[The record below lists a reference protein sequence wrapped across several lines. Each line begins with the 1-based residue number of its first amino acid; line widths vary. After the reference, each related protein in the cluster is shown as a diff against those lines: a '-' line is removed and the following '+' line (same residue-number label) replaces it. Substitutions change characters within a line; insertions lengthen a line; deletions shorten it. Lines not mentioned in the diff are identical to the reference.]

1 MKLRA
6 KDRGRREPRK
16 ERVLHWL
23 GLQREYVHDTYKVG
37 KKLPEPTVCPR
48 CGAVF
53 HKGHWSW
60 AARPARANEAVC
72 PACRRIADNCP
83 AGTLRLSGSF
93 LAAHREEVLN
103 VVRHQEREAKK
114 EHPLSRIIGI
124 TASKAGLMVTTTDMH
139 LPRRIGEALW
149 HAYHGELKLHYA
161 EDARMIRM
169 TWKR

>member
-1 MKLRA
+1 MKL
-6 KDRGRREPRK
+6 KSKGKGFLEPRK
-16 ERVLHWL
+16 ERITHWL
-23 GLQREYVHDTYKVG
+23 GLQREYVHDTYKLR

-53 HKGHWSW
+53 HKGRWTW
-60 AARPARANEAVC
+60 AAKPARAHEAAC
-72 PACRRIADNCP
+72 PACRRIEDNYP
-83 AGTLRLSGSF
+83 AGTVHLSGPF
-93 LAAHREEVLN
+93 LAAHRNEVLN
-103 VVRHQEREAKK
+103 AVRHQEREAKK

-124 TASKAGLMVTTTDMH
+124 EESDEGVMVTTTDMH

-161 EDARMIRM
+161 DDARMIRM